1 MAIGDVGVLDG
12 MLHVGDEAMFEAL
25 VIELRSRGA
34 QHITGISSNPG
45 ETAERYGISA
55 ILADDPT
62 LESEIADADL
72 VVIAGGGNMS
82 SIWPQHIVL
91 RSTIG
96 RLARDLGTPLV
107 VTGQTIGPA
116 LTADDTT
123 LVAGLLGSAALVGVR
138 EPDSL
143 ALVRGLG
150 ISDAV
155 LNADD
160 ASFIA
165 DLTLSTAAPRSRPY
179 CLVTLASH
187 TADHDRTL
195 FVARTAALLDEV
207 ATSTGLEVVFSAH
220 FGSLASALTSGHPR
234 GDEVMHER
242 VRAAMTAPSVVEP
255 VVDTATSAALA
266 RAASL
271 VISSRYHPVVFAV
284 SGGVPAIGLAVDD
297 YTTTKL
303 TGALGNFG
311 QTSVLSAESLLD
323 EGGSALLAN
332 VWTRRDAIR
341 TEGQKRAVEHRLR
354 ASHWWDRVASLAA
367 VRPRPSPGRE
377 EHSPTT

>member
-1 MAIGDVGVLDG
+1 MVPAQVDDQPGLTIVITRTVRVVAIGDVGVLDG

-25 VIELRSRGA
+25 VLELRARGVS
-34 QHITGISSNPG
+34 HITGISSNPAD
-45 ETAERYGISA
+45 TAARYGVSA
-55 ILADDPT
+55 VTATDPA
-62 LESEIADADL
+62 LEQAIADADL

-82 SIWPQHIVL
+82 SIWPQHIAL
-91 RSTIG
+91 RSVIG
-96 RLARDLGTPLV
+96 GLARGAGTPLV

-116 LTADDTT
+116 LTSDDAA

-155 LNADD
+155 LNPDD

-165 DLTLSTAAPRSRPY
+165 DLTTSTAAPRPRPY
-179 CLVTLASH
+179 CLVTLAAH
-187 TADHDRTL
+187 TGTFDR
-195 FVARTAALLDEV
+195 ARFAAGTAALLDHV
-207 ATSTGLEVVFSAH
+207 AASTGLEIVFSAH
-220 FGSLASALTSGHPR
+220 FGSLVGGAPR
-234 GDEVMHER
+234 GDELVHER
-242 VRAAMTAPSVVEP
+242 VRTLMTAASAVEP

-284 SGGVPAIGLAVDD
+284 SGGVPSIGLAVDD

-303 TGALGNFG
+303 TGALTNFG
-311 QTSVLSAESLLD
+311 AACSA
-323 EGGSALLAN
+323 
-332 VWTRRDAIR
+332 RR
-341 TEGQKRAVEHRLR
+341 GAVARGH
-354 ASHWWDRVASLAA
+354 
-367 VRPRPSPGRE
+367 RPRAAR
-377 EHSPTT
+377 